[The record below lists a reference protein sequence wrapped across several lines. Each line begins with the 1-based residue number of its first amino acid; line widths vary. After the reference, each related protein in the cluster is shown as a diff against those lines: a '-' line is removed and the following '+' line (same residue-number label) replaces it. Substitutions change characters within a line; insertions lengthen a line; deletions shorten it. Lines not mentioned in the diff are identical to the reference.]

1 MRTATAVACAVLL
14 LSVAMLVSLRQPTF
28 ASELEGRLNTVSLN
42 LTDAHI
48 DPSMNN
54 QVIRAFVPTGS
65 KSVNCLTSLNES
77 NNAVSGIVVFCG
89 EREPPAFGG
98 TPGMLVSVFFPEP
111 VPPDLVLSITLYQQ
125 GARRYGVPALYS
137 RRRLLTRSNEPR
149 AKPRGWRFLNHHR
162 KVIVSPVIP

>member
-1 MRTATAVACAVLL
+1 MRTATAITCAVLL
-14 LSVAMLVSLRQPTF
+14 LSVALLVSLRQPSF
-28 ASELEGRLNTVSLN
+28 ASEFEGTLNTVSLN
-42 LTDAHI
+42 FTNAQI

-65 KSVNCLTSLNES
+65 RSVNCLTSLNES

-111 VPPDLVLSITLYQQ
+111 VPPDMVLSVTLYQQ
-125 GARRYGVPALYS
+125 GARRYGA
-137 RRRLLTRSNEPR
+137 
-149 AKPRGWRFLNHHR
+149 
-162 KVIVSPVIP
+162 PVLCTAADGC